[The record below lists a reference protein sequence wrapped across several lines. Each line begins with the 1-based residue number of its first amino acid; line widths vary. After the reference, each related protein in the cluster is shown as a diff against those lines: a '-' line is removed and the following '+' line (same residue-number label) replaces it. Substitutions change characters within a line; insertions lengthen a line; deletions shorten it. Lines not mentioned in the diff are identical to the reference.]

1 MTSITLV
8 RRIAARPS
16 IVFDALATAEGIAG
30 WWGPDELPVVSAES
44 DPRVGG
50 AYRVRFRTAD
60 GQEHEAFGEY
70 LEVAP
75 PERLVMSWRYAAAGE
90 PEELDRTSRVEF
102 ELRPVEGG
110 TELTLTH
117 ADLRNA
123 ASQASHER
131 GWAGA
136 LVKLVRRYAETPEAT
151 GQA

>member
-16 IVFDALATAEGIAG
+16 IVFDALATAEGMAA
-30 WWGPDELPVVSAES
+30 WWGPDELPVISAEA
-44 DPRVGG
+44 DARLGG

-70 LEVAP
+70 LEMVR
-75 PERLVMSWRYAAAGE
+75 PERLVLSWRYAAGGE

-102 ELRPVEGG
+102 ELRAVEGG

-123 ASQASHER
+123 VSQTSHER

-136 LVKLVRRYAETPEAT
+136 LVKLVWRYAETPDAT
-151 GQA
+151 GPA

>member
-16 IVFDALATAEGIAG
+16 IVFDALATAEGMAA
-30 WWGPDELPVVSAES
+30 WWGPDELPVVSAEA

-50 AYRVRFRTAD
+50 AYRVRFRTED

-70 LEVAP
+70 LEVVP
-75 PERLVMSWRYAAAGE
+75 PERLVMSWRYAVGGE
-90 PEELDRTSRVEF
+90 PEELGRASRVEF
-102 ELRPVEGG
+102 ELRPVAGG

-123 ASQASHER
+123 ASQASHEH

-136 LVKLVRRYAETPEAT
+136 LVKLVRRFGEAPDAT
-151 GQA
+151 RPA